1 MRIIGGKFK
10 GKQILLP
17 SYFSARPTTDF
28 AREGLFNIIANN
40 FDLEGISFLDLF
52 SGTGCISYEFLSR
65 GCTDITSVEMD
76 ASNSQFIKKTSL
88 ALIKKLSDTN
98 TAGHISFKSIH
109 HNVFDFLKI
118 CSKKFDIVFADP
130 PYDLAGFSGIP
141 DKILSASLLKD
152 SDSIL
157 IFEHPSRDNFNNH
170 PDFIREKKYGN
181 VHFTFFSA
189 KKLYLQNEQSEKT

>member
-76 ASNSQFIKKTSL
+76 ASNSQFIKKHRL
-88 ALIKKLSDTN
+88 
-98 TAGHISFKSIH
+98 
-109 HNVFDFLKI
+109 
-118 CSKKFDIVFADP
+118 P
-130 PYDLAGFSGIP
+130 
-141 DKILSASLLKD
+141 
-152 SDSIL
+152 
-157 IFEHPSRDNFNNH
+157 
-170 PDFIREKKYGN
+170 
-181 VHFTFFSA
+181 
-189 KKLYLQNEQSEKT
+189 